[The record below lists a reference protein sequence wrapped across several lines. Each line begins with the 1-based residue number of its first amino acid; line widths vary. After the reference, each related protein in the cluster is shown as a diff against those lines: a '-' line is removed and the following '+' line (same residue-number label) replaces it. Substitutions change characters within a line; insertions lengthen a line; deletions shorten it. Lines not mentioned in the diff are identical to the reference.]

1 VGRSPTGIL
10 QAPRPFDASGFC
22 EIVKQEDM
30 MADEHEEAP
39 VEGQDVLRSLE
50 DVRSRLRTTIWALH
64 GMHQDMSAL
73 TVDDLADLEHLLT
86 ETLDHLLSPAYEA
99 VSQMLGASSGGAVT
113 TH

>member
-1 VGRSPTGIL
+1 
-10 QAPRPFDASGFC
+10 
-22 EIVKQEDM
+22 M
-30 MADEHEEAP
+30 MADEHEDAP

-73 TVDDLADLEHLLT
+73 TVDDLTDLEHLLT

>member
-1 VGRSPTGIL
+1 
-10 QAPRPFDASGFC
+10 
-22 EIVKQEDM
+22 
-30 MADEHEEAP
+30 MAEEHEDGPMNA
-39 VEGQDVLRSLE
+39 QDVLRTLE
-50 DVRSRLRTTIWALH
+50 DARSRLRTNIWALH

-73 TVDDLADLEHLLT
+73 TVDDLADVEHLLT

>member
-1 VGRSPTGIL
+1 
-10 QAPRPFDASGFC
+10 
-22 EIVKQEDM
+22 
-30 MADEHEEAP
+30 MADEHEGGP
-39 VEGQDVLRSLE
+39 IEGQDVLRWLVE
-50 DVRSRLRTTIWALH
+50 GRSRPPTTIWALH

-99 VSQMLGASSGGAVT
+99 VSQLLGASSGGAMT

>member
-1 VGRSPTGIL
+1 
-10 QAPRPFDASGFC
+10 
-22 EIVKQEDM
+22 M
-30 MADEHEEAP
+30 MADEHEDAP